1 MMSTLTRNYGKG
13 VAAFCRQIRDHYQ
26 AHGTDLND
34 IMTAT
39 YPGNGAAVDSTAN
52 LLRAM
57 VEDGLI
63 IRADQP
69 APTLSQRAFAG
80 LGSCH
85 VENHYFYFRGPD
97 LVQGINLAA

>member
-57 VEDGLI
+57 VEDLSLI
-63 IRADQP
+63 HISE
-69 APTLSQRAFAG
+69 PTRP
-80 LGSCH
+80 
-85 VENHYFYFRGPD
+85 Y
-97 LVQGINLAA
+97 